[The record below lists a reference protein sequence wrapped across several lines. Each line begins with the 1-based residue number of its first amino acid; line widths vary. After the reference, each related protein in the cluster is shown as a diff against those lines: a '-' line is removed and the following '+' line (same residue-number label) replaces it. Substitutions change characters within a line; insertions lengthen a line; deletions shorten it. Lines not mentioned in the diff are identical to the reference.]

1 MKPLQSIQTLQRFN
15 GMVNY
20 LKWFS
25 PVLTELSEPLR
36 LQKHDTVWACES
48 EQQTAFE
55 KIKTALTILP
65 VLTYFD
71 KDKDHIIQTDAS
83 KTGLSAVLLQE
94 SQPVVYAS
102 RALTETEQRYSNI
115 ERKLPGVVFGLER
128 LHHYTFGKSITVETD
143 HQPITRL

>member
-1 MKPLQSIQTLQRFN
+1 
-15 GMVNY
+15 MVNY
-20 LKWFS
+20 LKRFS

-36 LQKHDTVWACES
+36 RLQKCDTVWAWES

-55 KIKTALTILP
+55 KIKTALTTLP

-94 SQPVVYAS
+94 GKPIVYAS
-102 RALTETEQRYSNI
+102 R
-115 ERKLPGVVFGLER
+115 V
-128 LHHYTFGKSITVETD
+128 H
-143 HQPITRL
+143 